1 VSGRLARCSPH
12 VVLGVACVGLALANG
27 PRVGGPGAAAF
38 AGSGLAVALAR
49 RSPVSTVAGA
59 AVALLAAGWWWGS
72 TRADS
77 LDRSVLAAYVDRGD
91 VTRLVVTGPPHVTP
105 FGVRVLGKVERF
117 GALRVHEPVL
127 AELPPGRAPPQG
139 ARLRLIAL
147 IRAPRGPRNGFDER
161 AWLARQGIHVV
172 LRGERWH
179 VIGRRGGIGGVSD
192 RLRAWLLGSSAPGLH
207 GERRAV
213 VDGIVVGADEGLT
226 SGLKDSFRAS
236 GLYHLLAVSGQNV
249 VFLGLGVF
257 FLAWVLGVSR
267 LWAEVAVLGVIAA
280 YTLAVGWQPSVVRAA
295 VAGSLA
301 SLAWLTSRLRDRW
314 YFLLLGAAVLLAW
327 NPYSLR
333 DPGFQL
339 SFAAVVAIFLLVP
352 PLERVLEGYPV
363 PRRLVAPLAVSAAC
377 GLLTAPVLWLEFG
390 AVPLYSVLANALA
403 EPAVGPLLALGLLA
417 ALLHPVVPAASYA
430 LAWLNG
436 WCAAY
441 LAAVARAVAALPSA
455 RVTSSR
461 AILVGL
467 LGAMAATLVVRARR
481 EPGAPR

>member
-1 VSGRLARCSPH
+1 VSGRLARCYPH
-12 VVLGVACVGLALANG
+12 VVLGAACAGLALANG
-27 PRVGGPGAAAF
+27 PRVGAPGAALLVL
-38 AGSGLAVALAR
+38 SGLAPAFAR
-49 RSPVSTVAGA
+49 PSATLSVAGA

-72 TRADS
+72 SRADS
-77 LDRSVLAAYVDRGD
+77 LDRSTLAAYLDRGD
-91 VTRLVVTGPPHVTP
+91 LTRLVVTGPPRMTP
-105 FGVRVLGKVERF
+105 FGVRVMGDVERF
-117 GALRVHEPVL
+117 GALRVHERVL

-161 AWLARQGIHVV
+161 SWLARQGIHVV
-172 LRGERWH
+172 LHGERWE
-179 VIGRRGGIGGVSD
+179 VVGRRGGIGGVSD
-192 RLRAWLLGSSAPGLH
+192 RLRAWLLASSAPGLR

-257 FLAWVLGVSR
+257 FVAWVLGVSR
-267 LWAEVAVLGVIAA
+267 AWAEVAVLGVIAA

-301 SLAWLTSRLRDRW
+301 SLAWLTSRPRDRW

-327 NPYSLR
+327 NPYTLR

-339 SFAAVVAIFLLVP
+339 SFAAVVAIFVLVP

-363 PRRLVAPLAVSAAC
+363 PRRLVTPLAVSTAC
-377 GLLTAPVLWLEFG
+377 GVLTAPMLWLEFG
-390 AVPLYSVLANALA
+390 AVPVYSVLANALA

-417 ALLHPVVPAASYA
+417 ALLHPVVPAASLA

-441 LAAVARAVAALPSA
+441 LAAVARAVAALPNA
-455 RVTSSR
+455 RTTSSR
-461 AILVGL
+461 AIAVGL
-467 LGAMAATLVVRARR
+467 LAALAGALVARR
-481 EPGAPR
+481 RRETEASR